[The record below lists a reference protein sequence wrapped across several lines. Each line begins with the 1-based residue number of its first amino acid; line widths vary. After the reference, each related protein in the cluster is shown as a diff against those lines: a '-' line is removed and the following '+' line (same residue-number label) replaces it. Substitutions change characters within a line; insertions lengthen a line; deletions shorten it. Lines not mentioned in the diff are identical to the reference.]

1 MATDPYVICEEM
13 LQREDKDRWLAT
25 LFLPAGKRPFVQA
38 LYAFSLEIGRVRRLV
53 KEPTLGEIR
62 FQWWREVL
70 AGERAGEAAAHPVA
84 AAVLDTLEK
93 NDLPAAPLSA
103 LIDARL
109 FDLSDEPMPM
119 LSDLEAYAMATASQL
134 FQLGALIL
142 DPKAGDVA
150 SEAADHGGIAYAMTG
165 LMRALPW
172 HAGTGQLYL
181 PADLLS
187 SNGAVVEAVQAG
199 IDSPALRNALAAL
212 RSLVRARLAAFAHA
226 TAKSPEVAAVFLPAS
241 LCELYLREM
250 DRRSYEPFETVIRV
264 PQWRRQWWL
273 WRAAKGIR

>member
-1 MATDPYVICEEM
+1 MATDPYAICEEM

-25 LFLPAGKRPFVQA
+25 LFLPAEKRPFAQA
-38 LYAFSLEIGRVRRLV
+38 LYAFSLEIGRVRRAV
-53 KEPTLGEIR
+53 SEPALGEIR

-84 AAVLDTLEK
+84 AAVLDTLDT
-93 NDLPAAPLSA
+93 NDLPVAPLLA

-109 FDLSDEPMPM
+109 FDLSDDPMPT
-119 LSDLEAYAMATASQL
+119 LADLEAYAMATAGQL

-142 DPKAGDVA
+142 DPKAGDEA
-150 SEAADHGGIAYAMTG
+150 FEAADHGGIAYAITG

-181 PADLLS
+181 PADLLRN
-187 SNGAVVEAVQAG
+187 NGAVVEAVHAG
-199 IDSPALRNALAAL
+199 IDSPALRNALAEL
-212 RSLVRARLAAFAHA
+212 RSLIRARLAAFTDAA
-226 TAKSPEVAAVFLPAS
+226 AKNPEAAAVFLPVS
-241 LCELYLREM
+241 LCALYLSEM

-264 PQWRRQWWL
+264 PQWRRQWRL
-273 WRAAKGIR
+273 WRAAKAIR